1 MKKAVAVF
9 LDRDGTI
16 NEEVGYLDH
25 LDKLQM
31 IPGTAEAIRMIND
44 SGLKAVVVT
53 NQSGIGRG
61 FFNESFIREVHAQ
74 LQEALK
80 EKGAFIDAF
89 YFCPHHPTEGK
100 GAYLT
105 SCNCRKPQPGMLLK
119 AAADMNIDLGR
130 SYMVGDTPKDVETA
144 RKVCAKGV
152 LVKTGY
158 GGDQHEEAVRPDYL
172 AEDLLDAV
180 HWILKDRQG

>member
-1 MKKAVAVF
+1 MNKAAAVF

-25 LDKLQM
+25 LDKLLM
-31 IPGTAEAIRMIND
+31 IPGAAEAVRMIND

-61 FFNESFIREVHAQ
+61 LFSESLVREVHAHV
-74 LQEALK
+74 QEVLK
-80 EKGAFIDAF
+80 TKGAFIDAF

-105 SCNCRKPQPGMLLK
+105 SCDCRKPEPGMLLR
-119 AAADMNIDLGR
+119 AAADMDIDLGR
-130 SYMVGDTPKDVETA
+130 SYMVGDMPKDVETA
-144 RKVCAKGV
+144 RKVGAKGV

-158 GGDQHEEAVRPDYL
+158 GGDRREEAVRPDYL

-180 HWILKDRQG
+180 KWIIKDRQG